1 MRVYVCVW
9 GKEGEGGGGRQSVP
23 KFKDLHKTL
32 ANQGS
37 IRPIFRRK

>member
-9 GKEGEGGGGRQSVP
+9 GKEGGGRQSVP
-23 KFKDLHKTL
+23 KFKDLYKTL
-32 ANQGS
+32 ANEGS